1 MKIGNIIEFKVPGK
15 KTTIHTGR
23 VIKVNRMTVVV
34 IDDKT
39 NLKMRVQIVKTGCY
53 YESEN

>member
-15 KTTIHTGR
+15 KTIHTGR
-23 VIKVNRMTVVV
+23 VIKINRMSVIV

-39 NLKMRVQIVKTGCY
+39 DTEIKIQISNTGCY
-53 YESEN
+53 YSD

>member
-1 MKIGNIIEFKVPGK
+1 MRIGNIIEFKVPGK
-15 KTTIHTGR
+15 KTIHTGR
-23 VIKVNRMTVVV
+23 VIKVNRMSVIV

-39 NLKMRVQIVKTGCY
+39 ELKIRIQIVKTGCY